1 MRHRF
6 GLVEQKH
13 SALETVR
20 LAVQRKIGKF
30 TKQDIRDLCPYLS
43 LSSVEGVLRKL
54 IANGELKREGKGK
67 NTYYIRLN

>member
-6 GLVEQKH
+6 VLVEQKH

-67 NTYYIRLN
+67 IPTISD